1 MKNLKD
7 VVENTAENITEL
19 TKEQKKAIKLEA
31 EKLKYE
37 VAEELGLLEK
47 VKETGW
53 KGLTARETG
62 QIGGII
68 AKKKRENVKK

>member
-1 MKNLKD
+1 MDNLKS

-47 VKETGW
+47 VKEKGW

-62 QIGGII
+62 QIGGVI
-68 AKKKRENVKK
+68 AKKKREKVKK